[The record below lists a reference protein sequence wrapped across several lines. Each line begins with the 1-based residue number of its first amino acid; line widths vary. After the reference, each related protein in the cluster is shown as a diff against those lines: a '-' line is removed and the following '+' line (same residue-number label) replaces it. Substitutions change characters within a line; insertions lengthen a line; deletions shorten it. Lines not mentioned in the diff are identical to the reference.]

1 MPRGVK
7 SASSS
12 PQSKRKDSALGH
24 RLVAGFSEALAHA
37 RGEIELPS
45 YIVTVPDRVDVA
57 QLRHRLGLSQRGFA
71 RAFGLDVTAIHAWE
85 QGRRRPDRTAR
96 ILLAVIANEPAAV
109 RRALEERPAEA
120 HGEGRGDGLAI
131 GTLGG

>member
-7 SASSS
+7 SASLSS
-12 PQSKRKDSALGH
+12 RSKPKGSAAGR
-24 RLVAGFSEALAHA
+24 RLVAGLSEALAHA

-45 YIVTVPDRVDVA
+45 YAVTVPDRVDVA
-57 QLRHRLGLSQRGFA
+57 KLRHRLGLSQSAFA

-96 ILLAVIANEPAAV
+96 ILLAVIAKEPAAV
-109 RRALEERPAEA
+109 RRALAGLPAE
-120 HGEGRGDGLAI
+120 
-131 GTLGG
+131 